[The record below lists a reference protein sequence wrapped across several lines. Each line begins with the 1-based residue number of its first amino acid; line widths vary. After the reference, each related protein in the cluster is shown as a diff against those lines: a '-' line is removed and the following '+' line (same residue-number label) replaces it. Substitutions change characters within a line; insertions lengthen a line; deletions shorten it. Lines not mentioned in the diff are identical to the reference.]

1 MANYVDANTLKAWL
15 SDGCE
20 IALIDVREH
29 GQYGE
34 RHLFFAVSI
43 PYSVFELRLTAL
55 VPNPSVRLVLYDEG
69 DGVAE
74 RAAARAEAAGYTDVH
89 ILRGGAAAWEAAGN
103 TLYAGVNVPSK
114 AFGELVE
121 IERRTPHVTA
131 DELKAMID
139 AGENMVIVDGRTF
152 AEFQRVS
159 IPGGRSCPNGEL
171 ALRIDAIA
179 PDPETTIVVNC
190 AGRTRSIIGAQT
202 LIDLAVP
209 NRVVALENG
218 TQGWSL
224 AGLGLDHGVS
234 APHPATATPADI
246 DKRRE
251 RVRILAEGRGAR
263 FIEADELAEWFNDQT
278 RTTYLIDIRDAAEF
292 SANGL
297 PQMTHAPGGQLVQA
311 TDHWIGVRG
320 ARVVLADSELIR
332 APVVAAWLRQLGHE
346 AYVLVGGVHAVRELE
361 AGPPA
366 RDLQVPL
373 LPEIGAADLKA
384 LIDADVVQLVD
395 LRPSMAYR
403 EAHVRGSVWS
413 IRPRLAAIG
422 LDPSSLVVLVSD
434 EPGVAQLAAIDLAEI
449 DIDDVRRLEGD
460 VDTWR
465 QAALPII
472 ATPDLPA
479 DAECIDFLFFTHRR
493 LVGDPEH
500 SRQYLKWEIDLVDQL
515 DEAERAAFRIAPA
528 PEA

>member
-1 MANYVDANTLKAWL
+1 MTEYIDANTLGAWL
-15 SDGCE
+15 SDGRE
-20 IALIDVREH
+20 IALVDVREY

-43 PYSVFELRLTAL
+43 PYSVFELRLTTL
-55 VPNPSVRLVLYDEG
+55 VPNPGVRLVLYDEG

-159 IPGGRSCPNGEL
+159 IPTGRSCPNGEL
-171 ALRIDAIA
+171 ALRIDTIA

-224 AGLGLDHGVS
+224 AGLALDHGVS
-234 APHPATATPADI
+234 APHPATAMPADI
-246 DKRRE
+246 DNRRE
-251 RVRILAEGRGAR
+251 RVRVLAEGRGVR
-263 FIEADELAEWFNDQT
+263 FIEAGELVEWRNDQT

-292 SANGL
+292 SADGL

-320 ARVVLADSELIR
+320 ARVVLADSELVR

-346 AYVLVGGVHAVRELE
+346 AYVLVGGVDAVGERE
-361 AGPPA
+361 AFMPA
-366 RDLQVPL
+366 RDLQVPQ
-373 LPEIGAADLKA
+373 LPEIGAAELKA
-384 LIDADVVQLVD
+384 LIDADSVQLVD

-403 EAHVRGSVWS
+403 EAHIRGSVWS
-413 IRPRLAAIG
+413 IRPRLAALG

-434 EPGVAQLAAIDLAEI
+434 EPGIAQLAAIDLGEI
-449 DIDDVRRLEGD
+449 GVNDVRRLEGNI
-460 VDTWR
+460 DTWR
-465 QAALPII
+465 EAALPTS
-472 ATPDLPA
+472 ATPDWPVDA
-479 DAECIDFLFFTHRR
+479 DCIDFLFFTHRR
-493 LVGDPEH
+493 LVGDPKH
-500 SRQYLKWEIDLVDQL
+500 SRQYLSWEIGLVDQL
-515 DEAERAAFRIAPA
+515 DEAERAAFRIVPA

>member
-1 MANYVDANTLKAWL
+1 MTEYIDANTLRAWL
-15 SDGCE
+15 SDGRE
-20 IALIDVREH
+20 IALIDVREY

-43 PYSVFELRLTAL
+43 PYSVFELRLAML
-55 VPNPSVRLVLYDEG
+55 VPNPGVRLVLYDEG

-74 RAAARAEAAGYTDVH
+74 HAAAQAESGGHTDVH
-89 ILRGGAAAWEAAGN
+89 ILRGGAAAWEAAGS

-121 IERRTPHVTA
+121 IERHTPHVTA

-139 AGENMVIVDGRTF
+139 AGKNMVIVDGRTF

-159 IPGGRSCPNGEL
+159 IPSGRSCPNGEL

-224 AGLGLDHGVS
+224 AGLDLDHGVS
-234 APHPATATPADI
+234 APHPTDATPGDI
-246 DKRRE
+246 ETRRA
-251 RVRILAEGRGAR
+251 RVRALADRRGVR
-263 FIEADELAEWFNDQT
+263 FIEADDLAEWFNDQT
-278 RTTYLIDIRDAAEF
+278 RTTYLIDIRDDKEFAAE
-292 SANGL
+292 GL
-297 PQMTHAPGGQLVQA
+297 PGMIHAPGGQLVQA

-320 ARVVLADSELIR
+320 ARVVLADSELVR
-332 APVVAAWLRQLGHE
+332 APVIAAWLRQLGHE
-346 AYVLVGGVHAVRELE
+346 AYVLVGGIDAVRRLE
-361 AGPPA
+361 EGLPA
-366 RDLQVPL
+366 RSIQLRQ
-373 LPEIGAADLKA
+373 LPEISAGELKA
-384 LIDADVVQLVD
+384 LIDADAVQLVD

-403 EAHVRGSVWS
+403 EAHVHGSVWS
-413 IRPRLAAIG
+413 IRPRLAALG
-422 LDPSSLVVLVSD
+422 LDPSSPVVLISD
-434 EPGVAQLAAIDLAEI
+434 EPGVAQLAAIDLAETGI
-449 DIDDVRRLEGD
+449 DNVRRLDGN
-460 VDTWR
+460 VDRWR
-465 QAALPII
+465 EAALPII

-479 DAECIDFLFFTHRR
+479 DAECVDFLFFTHRR
-493 LVGDPEH
+493 LVGDPKH
-500 SRQYLKWEIDLVDQL
+500 SRQYLKWEIGLVDQL
-515 DEAERAAFRIAPA
+515 DETERAAFRIVPA